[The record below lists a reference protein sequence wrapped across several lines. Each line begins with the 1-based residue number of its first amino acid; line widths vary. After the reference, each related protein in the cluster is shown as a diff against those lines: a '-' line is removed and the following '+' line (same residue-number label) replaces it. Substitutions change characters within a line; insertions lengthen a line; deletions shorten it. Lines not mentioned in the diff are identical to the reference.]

1 MMASK
6 LSNERLHL
14 NCSVNIIYSMLNQMN
29 SSIEIHIIYAVY
41 MTAEQFSWKK
51 HDYKSRIHEIAYKW
65 LQRNCYQIESCIDEV

>member
-1 MMASK
+1 
-6 LSNERLHL
+6 
-14 NCSVNIIYSMLNQMN
+14 MN